1 MIYLKITAH
10 TSIAKKL
17 LSHGQS
23 LQRYT
28 DDNILYTS
36 WLDWFSYFMLNI
48 FSICNWTFE
57 EWM

>member
-36 WLDWFSYFMLNI
+36 
-48 FSICNWTFE
+48 
-57 EWM
+57 